1 LRRELRLHGKEFY
14 AFSTTTMDLDHAVS
28 KAALRYA
35 TKYVAHFISDLVARL
50 DYESRRAA

>member
-1 LRRELRLHGKEFY
+1 
-14 AFSTTTMDLDHAVS
+14 MNLDHAVS